1 MLNERVKLLTDYAEK
16 YMEKGLQLVGPKGF
30 WQNLSE
36 KLSGKS
42 QRLPVAG
49 IGDEVP
55 FEHLVEEGFVPFC
68 KIDERIIHVKK
79 NQQECWLAITEDDEV
94 WDLSDW
100 GEDEFFVT
108 QFLAECYFMVTRDDF
123 RIDEDERGVFLSI
136 VGLLEATRREIAD
149 ARVLVYWTLVENVI
163 EDNVITEEEEA
174 TMAMIRDALE
184 MKGEDIKDLHQK
196 ALQEYYDIVIRY
208 SDSEPD
214 LEKIAGIKLMADK
227 LGVSIEEIS

>member
-1 MLNERVKLLTDYAEK
+1 MLEERVKLLSDYAEK
-16 YMEKGLQLVGPKGF
+16 YMAKGLKLVGPKGF
-30 WQNLSE
+30 WQDLTE
-36 KLSGKS
+36 KLSGRGK
-42 QRLPVAG
+42 RLPVAG

-55 FEHLVEEGFVPFC
+55 FEYLADEGFAPFC
-68 KIDERIIHVKK
+68 EIDNRIIHVKK
-79 NQQECWLAITEDDEV
+79 DANECWIAITEDEEV

-108 QFLAECYFMVTRDDF
+108 QLLAECYFMITRDDF
-123 RIDEDERGVFLSI
+123 RIDEDERGVFLAL
-136 VGLLEATRREIAD
+136 VGLLEATQNEIAD
-149 ARVLVYWTLVENVI
+149 ARILVYWTLVENVI

-174 TMAMIRDALE
+174 TMELIRDALE
-184 MKGEDIKDLHQK
+184 MKGNDIKELHQK

-208 SDSEPD
+208 SEDEPD